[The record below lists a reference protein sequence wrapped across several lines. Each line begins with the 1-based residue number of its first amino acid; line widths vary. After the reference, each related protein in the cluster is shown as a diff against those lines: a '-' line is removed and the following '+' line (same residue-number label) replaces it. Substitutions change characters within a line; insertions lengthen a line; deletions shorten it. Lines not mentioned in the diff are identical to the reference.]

1 VQADTDIRAS
11 EGLLLQSV
19 ISTGARRHQGHAL
32 PYHHHPPV
40 SLRHVRGFYPHRV
53 QVFVNP
59 SRRISVSRWS
69 PETVRRCLST
79 YLDSVLQACSHQST
93 HVTHSTERVRMRF
106 SRLIESR
113 HPISLLHTLLP
124 LGPVNSYKK
133 LSDGQEHVRALLHAS
148 ARVPPGCR
156 HVNSR
161 LSLSAETMGCHA
173 TVIPTNNPQYCLPS
187 ERP

>member
-1 VQADTDIRAS
+1 
-11 EGLLLQSV
+11 LQSV

-79 YLDSVLQACSHQST
+79 YLDNVLQACSHQST

-133 LSDGQEHVRALLHAS
+133 LSDGQEHERALLVLHTS
-148 ARVPPGCR
+148 KRVPRISPR
-156 HVNSR
+156 EQLTVIAR
-161 LSLSAETMGCHA
+161 ETMGCHA
-173 TVIPTNNPQYCLPS
+173 LVIPTNIPQC
-187 ERP
+187 